1 MLDKFSNSN
10 VSLFSNLCSSERERG
25 INMEYVGFMML
36 LFGAAGMDSS
46 PIIAGAI
53 AVGGAVILLIKQKTR
68 R

>member
-1 MLDKFSNSN
+1 
-10 VSLFSNLCSSERERG
+10 
-25 INMEYVGFMML
+25 MEYVGFMML

-53 AVGGAVILLIKQKTR
+53 AVGGAVILLIKQKKR